1 MNREEK
7 IVKLKLDVIFKRVF
21 GNAKNEK
28 IIAAFISDLLE
39 IPRESIR
46 AIYISNVELTPE
58 YLDQKFSRLDLKLNV
73 DGRIVNIEMQVNRE
87 PDFKER
93 TLFYWAKLYSEE
105 LDAGE
110 EYGELKQTICINII
124 NFELFDC
131 EDYHSKFELLE
142 SQRKE
147 LMTNKL
153 AIHFFELRK
162 LSKFKRNRR
171 MEDWLQLI
179 DAETD
184 DDYRERIKLYLAED
198 AVNCN
203 EAQYK
208 QWALEVAGVK
218 TAVVKDAS
226 TVGAGNVG
234 VYIASTTGTV
244 SQDLLDA
251 VSEYI
256 EERQF
261 INANLIVSAL
271 TSVQINTVAR
281 IVLKAGHTLDSVSAE
296 YSELLTAYL
305 DTVTDTVSYFRASD
319 ILYNCSG
326 VDDVLTFTLNG
337 DEESIGLDDTEI
349 AVLGGVN
356 IGT

>member
-179 DAETD
+179 DAETEGDLMAIQDTTNIPEVKDTIVMLRKLSAD
-184 DDYRERIKLYLAED
+184 DKIRQEAYYREKRLHDEATALGHARREGEAIGMAKGEQIGMAKGEQIGMAKGEQIGMAKGRAAEKIALAE
-198 AVNCN
+198 
-203 EAQYK
+203 
-208 QWALEVAGVK
+208 
-218 TAVVKDAS
+218 
-226 TVGAGNVG
+226 
-234 VYIASTTGTV
+234 IM
-244 SQDLLDA
+244 
-251 VSEYI
+251 
-256 EERQF
+256 RQKGY
-261 INANLIVSAL
+261 
-271 TSVQINTVAR
+271 TETQIR
-281 IVLKAGHTLDSVSAE
+281 
-296 YSELLTAYL
+296 ELLG
-305 DTVTDTVSYFRASD
+305 DSD
-319 ILYNCSG
+319 G
-326 VDDVLTFTLNG
+326 
-337 DEESIGLDDTEI
+337 
-349 AVLGGVN
+349 
-356 IGT
+356 